1 MSRFDSAFE
10 QVKTLVEHFS
20 ANEKMYLAADYSE
33 ARVRTDFIDKFFTA
47 LGWDVNHNVQLNP
60 YEQEVSIEKPVKVD
74 GMQQKR
80 ADYAFFLAPN
90 YRKDDVKFYVEAK
103 KPARNLSNVID
114 YFQTCRYG
122 WSAGTPLA
130 ILTDFEEFHILDCRT
145 KPDINTILDTKRDY
159 FHYKDY
165 LDKEKFAKVYW
176 LFSREAVANNSLE
189 KYVEQLPKLR
199 GKGVQKKRGYESID
213 EVFLEELDE
222 IRTTLAKAF
231 KKNNPHLGSDELT
244 EMTQRTIDRLVFI
257 RFLEDKQIEPEHY
270 ISVFGDSK
278 TAWKDFI
285 YASRKLD
292 AKYNGIVF
300 KKTFIDEKNF
310 FEPNDIDF
318 SSVCEELSHVNSPY
332 NFDLIPIHI
341 LGSIYERFL
350 GKVVVATDKRVR
362 IDEKPEVRK
371 AGGVYYTPQYIV
383 NYIVENTVG
392 KLIEGKTPK
401 EIAKLRFADI
411 SCGSGSFLITVFD
424 KLLEYHK
431 KFYQNNPKEAKSAGC
446 YEVNGKWVL
455 SLKQKQK
462 ILTNNIYGVDIDA
475 QAVEVTQLSLYLKL
489 LEDESN
495 ATAEETWVMFKEQ
508 ILPSLSDNIICG
520 NSLIGTDISSGTLF
534 NWEEEKKLKPM
545 NFEDAFPTVMKDGG
559 FDAVVGNPPYLK
571 IEHIPEFERQYFSK
585 SYQSFFKR
593 YDTYGLFIEKGVD
606 VIKQNGYFG
615 VIIPSTMLNNVSFMG
630 LRKYLLKKVLIN
642 RITNLG
648 GHVFQN
654 VNNDTLV
661 LLCIKNKIEDF
672 KTEVYDVEKYGQ
684 KIESARLTEN
694 IDLQKLSI
702 PPNFAFEL
710 RVAETLSK
718 QLKKIQ
724 NISIPLS
731 NICSCFQGFVT
742 GSNEAYIID
751 EATVKSEELEM
762 QLCCPSVFGNEVGRY
777 EIPKPQYYALY
788 LTKDDDLVNYPNV
801 SKRLEKYKIYLS
813 KKREVKLGRQPW
825 YSMHWPRKK
834 ENFLRGEKILV
845 QAIRNLSLK
854 RRLIATLDNKRLF
867 ADHTLNVIYTDQ
879 KEYNIRYILS
889 ILNSSLMNYIF
900 SKKYIDINIKGI
912 YLLDIP
918 IKTIDF
924 KNFKDKLKHDNIVS
938 LVEQILSS
946 KKQLATAKTDNEKE
960 YLEKKCKSLDRQID
974 ALVYQ
979 LYGLTEEEI
988 KIVEGL

>member
-1 MSRFDSAFE
+1 MTGFDSAFE
-10 QVKTLVEHFS
+10 QVKILVERFS
-20 ANEKMYLAADYSE
+20 ASEKMYLAAEYSE

-60 YEQEVSIEKPVKVD
+60 YEQEVSIERSVNVE
-74 GMQQKR
+74 GRQQKR
-80 ADYAFFLAPN
+80 SDYAFFLAPN
-90 YRKDDVKFYVEAK
+90 FRKDDVKFYVEAK
-103 KPARNLSNVID
+103 KPARNLSNPVD

-145 KPDINTILDTKRDY
+145 KPDIHTILDTKRDY

-176 LFSREAVANNSLE
+176 LFSREAIANNSIE
-189 KYVEQLPKLR
+189 KYVEQLPKPR
-199 GKGVQKKRGYESID
+199 GKAVQKGLFKGGYQSID
-213 EVFLEELDE
+213 EAFLEELDG
-222 IRTTLAKAF
+222 IRITLAKAF
-231 KKNNPHLGSDELT
+231 KKKNPHLGSDELT
-244 EMTQRTIDRLVFI
+244 EMTQKTIDRLVFI

-270 ISVFGDSK
+270 ISGFGDSK
-278 TAWKDFI
+278 TSWKDFV

-300 KKTFIDEKNF
+300 KKSFIDEKNF
-310 FEPNDIDF
+310 IEPNETDF
-318 SSVCEELSHVNSPY
+318 SSVCKELSHVNSPY

-508 ILPSLSDNIICG
+508 ILPNLNNNIICG

-545 NFEDAFPTVMKDGG
+545 NFEDAFPSVMKDGG
-559 FDAVVGNPPYLK
+559 FDAVVGNPPYYGRATTFDTK
-571 IEHIPEFERQYFSK
+571 VKDYIDHQYCSSEGK
-585 SYQSFFKR
+585 YELYQ
-593 YDTYGLFIEKGVD
+593 LFIEKTIRLIKKGGYLSFITPQTWLTIIQAKKLREYVIGNSQIESIIYSRKKIFKASIDNIIFTINKVNWTKPIYIYEYTNEFNNDILVPFNTLNKEKISSNNFIIDAYKNDD
-606 VIKQNGYFG
+606 VISLEDKISKGTILLEQLCNVRDGIKIVGNAKEYAFNKIKINNSFYPMHTGKDIDRYKLTWGKLFCCRDEKEIRKHGVTDIRLREESIFLRSKLLVRKTGNRIICSLDEAKYYYEQSLFG
-615 VIIPSTMLNNVSFMG
+615 ISLIDEKSGLSLHFILGLLNSKLFN
-630 LRKYLLKKVLIN
+630 YLLSVNPFSNKDTFPQIRLHWLKSLPIKD
-642 RITNLG
+642 
-648 GHVFQN
+648 VF
-654 VNNDTLV
+654 
-661 LLCIKNKIEDF
+661 KNEMLK
-672 KTEVYDVEKYGQ
+672 EKYHD
-684 KIESARLTEN
+684 KIVESTRLM
-694 IDLQKLSI
+694 
-702 PPNFAFEL
+702 
-710 RVAETLSK
+710 
-718 QLKKIQ
+718 
-724 NISIPLS
+724 
-731 NICSCFQGFVT
+731 
-742 GSNEAYIID
+742 
-751 EATVKSEELEM
+751 TV
-762 QLCCPSVFGNEVGRY
+762 
-777 EIPKPQYYALY
+777 
-788 LTKDDDLVNYPNV
+788 
-801 SKRLEKYKIYLS
+801 
-813 KKREVKLGRQPW
+813 
-825 YSMHWPRKK
+825 
-834 ENFLRGEKILV
+834 
-845 QAIRNLSLK
+845 
-854 RRLIATLDNKRLF
+854 
-867 ADHTLNVIYTDQ
+867 
-879 KEYNIRYILS
+879 
-889 ILNSSLMNYIF
+889 
-900 SKKYIDINIKGI
+900 
-912 YLLDIP
+912 
-918 IKTIDF
+918 
-924 KNFKDKLKHDNIVS
+924 LKHEIIS
-938 LVEQILSS
+938 
-946 KKQLATAKTDNEKE
+946 AKTDSEKE
-960 YLEKKCKSLDRQID
+960 YLEKKCKGLDRQID
-974 ALVYQ
+974 ALVYE

-988 KIVEGL
+988 NHIEIKL

>member
-1 MSRFDSAFE
+1 MTGFDSAFE
-10 QVKTLVEHFS
+10 QVKILVEHFS
-20 ANEKMYLAADYSE
+20 ANEKMYLAAEYSE

-60 YEQEVSIEKPVKVD
+60 YEQEVSIEKPVKVE

-103 KPARNLSNVID
+103 KPARNLSNVVD

-130 ILTDFEEFHILDCRT
+130 ILTDFEELHILDCRT
-145 KPDINTILDTKRDY
+145 KPDITTILDTKRDY

-176 LFSREAVANNSLE
+176 LFSREAVANNSIE

-213 EVFLEELDE
+213 EVFLEELDG

-270 ISVFGDSK
+270 ISEFGGSK
-278 TAWKDFI
+278 TAWNDFI

-310 FEPNDIDF
+310 IEPNDSDF
-318 SSVCEELSHVNSPY
+318 APVCKELSHVNSPY

-392 KLIEGKTPK
+392 KLIDGKTPK

-431 KFYQNNPKEAKSAGC
+431 KYYQNNPKEAKSASC
-446 YEVNGKWVL
+446 YEVDGKWVL

-545 NFEDAFPTVMKDGG
+545 NFEDAFPKIMKAGG
-559 FDAVVGNPPYLK
+559 FDAVVGNPPYGAELSQSEKNYLNSKYK
-571 IEHIPEFERQYFSK
+571 IQTT
-585 SYQSFFKR
+585 
-593 YDTYGLFIEKGVD
+593 DTAALFIDKANNALLNNGRLSYIIPKPFLYADGWD
-606 VIKQNGYFG
+606 VIRNKYLMNLETVIDCGKVWKKVKLEQ
-615 VIIPSTMLNNVSFMG
+615 VIIFETKDKIFKEYYSG
-630 LRKYLLKKVLIN
+630 K
-642 RITNLG
+642 RI
-648 GHVFQN
+648 
-654 VNNDTLV
+654 D
-661 LLCIKNKIEDF
+661 
-672 KTEVYDVEKYGQ
+672 
-684 KIESARLTEN
+684 
-694 IDLQKLSI
+694 QKLSVNMSI
-702 PPNFAFEL
+702 DKTIANHFGLIISDLFENEIKL
-710 RVAETLSK
+710 GTKVKANGNSLGSVCDIKRGLDIQDSLTQDNVFQQIYRSK
-718 QLKKIQ
+718 SIGRYELKKSNEGITKNTYSELKPIISYMEKSKIVIQ
-724 NISIPLS
+724 NIVAHVMNPIDHIILMATMDEEGILGLGSVG
-731 NICSCFQGFVT
+731 NIFVK
-742 GSNEAYIID
+742 NESVSPKFIIALLNSKLFSWFAYRFIYGKAIRTMRFD
-751 EATVKSEELEM
+751 QHHLNKFSLPSFEVDKMVKSVSYNKLILSVDQIIVSNK
-762 QLCCPSVFGNEVGRY
+762 QLH
-777 EIPKPQYYALY
+777 
-788 LTKDDDLVNYPNV
+788 
-801 SKRLEKYKIYLS
+801 LS
-813 KKREVKLGRQPW
+813 K
-825 YSMHWPRKK
+825 
-834 ENFLRGEKILV
+834 
-845 QAIRNLSLK
+845 
-854 RRLIATLDNKRLF
+854 
-867 ADHTLNVIYTDQ
+867 TD
-879 KEYNIRYILS
+879 S
-889 ILNSSLMNYIF
+889 
-900 SKKYIDINIKGI
+900 
-912 YLLDIP
+912 
-918 IKTIDF
+918 
-924 KNFKDKLKHDNIVS
+924 
-938 LVEQILSS
+938 
-946 KKQLATAKTDNEKE
+946 EKE
-960 YLEKKCKSLDRQID
+960 YLEKKCKGLDRQID
-974 ALVYQ
+974 ALVYE

-988 KIVEGL
+988 KIIEGT

>member
-20 ANEKMYLAADYSE
+20 ANEKMYLAAEYSE

-47 LGWDVNHNVQLNP
+47 LGWDVNHNEQLNP
-60 YEQEVSIEKPVKVD
+60 YEQEVIIERSVNVE
-74 GMQQKR
+74 GRQQKR
-80 ADYAFFLAPN
+80 SDYAFFLAPN
-90 YRKDDVKFYVEAK
+90 FRKDDVKFYVEAK
-103 KPARNLSNVID
+103 KPARNLSNAVD

-145 KPDINTILDTKRDY
+145 KPDIYTILDTKRDY
-159 FHYKDY
+159 FHHKDY

-176 LFSREAVANNSLE
+176 LFSREAIANNSIE
-189 KYVEQLPKLR
+189 KYVEQLPKPR
-199 GKGVQKKRGYESID
+199 GKAVQKGLFKGGYQSID
-213 EVFLEELDE
+213 EAFLEELDG
-222 IRTTLAKAF
+222 IRDTLAKAF

-244 EMTQRTIDRLVFI
+244 EMTQKTIDRLVFI
-257 RFLEDKQIEPEHY
+257 RFLEDKQIEPDHY
-270 ISVFGDSK
+270 ISEFGDSK
-278 TAWKDFI
+278 TSWKDFV
-285 YASRKLD
+285 YASRKLN

-300 KKTFIDEKNF
+300 KKSFIDEKNF
-310 FEPNDIDF
+310 VEPNEVDF
-318 SSVCEELSHVNSPY
+318 STVCKELSHVNSPY

-545 NFEDAFPTVMKDGG
+545 NFEDAFPTIMKAGG
-559 FDAVVGNPPYLK
+559 FDAIVGNPPYRMVQPHNINEQELQYYRRKFIAASFK
-571 IEHIPEFERQYFSK
+571 IDLFHLFLNKGIESTKEL
-585 SYQSFFKR
+585 
-593 YDTYGLFIEKGVD
+593 GLL
-606 VIKQNGYFG
+606 GY
-615 VIIPSTMLNNVSFMG
+615 IMPTTLLNNVYAEK
-630 LRKYLLKKVLIN
+630 LRNWILKAT
-642 RITNLG
+642 RI
-648 GHVFQN
+648 
-654 VNNDTLV
+654 
-661 LLCIKNKIEDF
+661 
-672 KTEVYDVEKYGQ
+672 
-684 KIESARLTEN
+684 
-694 IDLQKLSI
+694 
-702 PPNFAFEL
+702 
-710 RVAETLSK
+710 
-718 QLKKIQ
+718 
-724 NISIPLS
+724 
-731 NICSCFQGFVT
+731 
-742 GSNEAYIID
+742 
-751 EATVKSEELEM
+751 KS
-762 QLCCPSVFGNEVGRY
+762 
-777 EIPKPQYYALY
+777 
-788 LTKDDDLVNYPNV
+788 
-801 SKRLEKYKIYLS
+801 
-813 KKREVKLGRQPW
+813 
-825 YSMHWPRKK
+825 
-834 ENFLRGEKILV
+834 
-845 QAIRNLSLK
+845 
-854 RRLIATLDNKRLF
+854 IATSKERIFED
-867 ADHTLNVIYTDQ
+867 ADVYTSVYVFEKNLN
-879 KEYNIRYILS
+879 N
-889 ILNSSLMNYIF
+889 
-900 SKKYIDINIKGI
+900 
-912 YLLDIP
+912 
-918 IKTIDF
+918 
-924 KNFKDKLKHDNIVS
+924 
-938 LVEQILSS
+938 
-946 KKQLATAKTDNEKE
+946 TDNEIAITFDVKE
-960 YLEKKCKSLDRQID
+960 LKEKNEIGYDFIKQKNFQNNVGNTWNLLLNQKSLQVINKLGTNTIKLGAICELNRGLITGDREKYFSETKLNEKYLPILAGSDVNRYYAKKHSEYVLFERPKTAGGCWDREVHFAEHKIIIRQI
-974 ALVYQ
+974 
-979 LYGLTEEEI
+979 G
-988 KIVEGL
+988 VEPTATLLLERLL

>member
-1 MSRFDSAFE
+1 MTGFDSAYE
-10 QVKTLVEHFS
+10 QVKILVEHFS
-20 ANEKMYLAADYSE
+20 ANEKMYLAAEYSE

-47 LGWDVNHNVQLNP
+47 LGWDVNHNEQLNP
-60 YEQEVSIEKPVKVD
+60 YEQEVSIEKPVKVE

-103 KPARNLSNVID
+103 KPARNLSNQVD

-145 KPDINTILDTKRDY
+145 KPEIDTILDTKREY

-176 LFSREAVANNSLE
+176 LFSREAVANNSIE

-222 IRTTLAKAF
+222 IRTVLAKAF

-270 ISVFGDSK
+270 ISEFGGSK
-278 TAWKDFI
+278 TAWRDFI

-310 FEPNDIDF
+310 VEPNDSDF
-318 SSVCEELSHVNSPY
+318 APVCKELSHVNSPY

-383 NYIVENTVG
+383 NYVVENTIG
-392 KLIEGKTPK
+392 KLIDGKTPK

-431 KFYQNNPKEAKSAGC
+431 RFYQNNPKEAKSAGC

-545 NFEDAFPTVMKDGG
+545 NFEDAFPKIMKEGG
-559 FDAVVGNPPYLK
+559 FDAVVGNPPYEITLGK
-571 IEHIPEFERQYFSK
+571 EKKENVDEIIYLNNYFKRKFSHSGGEINLYKLFTERASLLTKNTGYFSYIMPTSLLNDK
-585 SYQSFFKR
+585 S
-593 YDTYGLFIEKGVD
+593 
-606 VIKQNGYFG
+606 N
-615 VIIPSTMLNNVSFMG
+615 
-630 LRKYLLKKVLIN
+630 
-642 RITNLG
+642 
-648 GHVFQN
+648 
-654 VNNDTLV
+654 
-661 LLCIKNKIEDF
+661 
-672 KTEVYDVEKYGQ
+672 
-684 KIESARLTEN
+684 
-694 IDLQKLSI
+694 QKLREHLFTIFLGIEINQFPESSRVFKEVTQDVSI
-702 PPNFAFEL
+702 YIFTNNF
-710 RVAETLSK
+710 
-718 QLKKIQ
+718 
-724 NISIPLS
+724 S
-731 NICSCFQGFVT
+731 NICLRT
-742 GSNEAYIID
+742 G
-751 EATVKSEELEM
+751 
-762 QLCCPSVFGNEVGRY
+762 
-777 EIPKPQYYALY
+777 
-788 LTKDDDLVNYPNV
+788 LTKESISLSRNIILDKAL
-801 SKRLEKYKIYLS
+801 LS
-813 KKREVKLGRQPW
+813 K
-825 YSMHWPRKK
+825 
-834 ENFLRGEKILV
+834 
-845 QAIRNLSLK
+845 
-854 RRLIATLDNKRLF
+854 
-867 ADHTLNVIYTDQ
+867 
-879 KEYNIRYILS
+879 
-889 ILNSSLMNYIF
+889 
-900 SKKYIDINIKGI
+900 
-912 YLLDIP
+912 
-918 IKTIDF
+918 IDF
-924 KNFKDKLKHDNIVS
+924 KIPLVKNEKEFNLLIKLLSFNRLLDFAEFIKIAEGEIHLTKFKAALRKIKNNVCDVKLIRGDVVQRYQLLNNTIKESWIDSSEVIKISDSPKLQDAKLKRLVYQQVVNIQKEIRLNFTLLQDSCYLGNTCGYVIVKGIFS
-938 LVEQILSS
+938 LELLLALFNSKLMNWRFKLSS
-946 KKQLATAKTDNEKE
+946 SNNHILTNDLYNLPLAPKEVLLLKSDKIVDMSNQMLNHKKQLATAKTDNEKE
-960 YLEKKCKSLDRQID
+960 YLEKKCKGLDRQID
-974 ALVYQ
+974 ALVYE

-988 KIVEGL
+988 KIVEG

>member
-1 MSRFDSAFE
+1 MTGFDSAFE
-10 QVKTLVEHFS
+10 QVKILVEHFS

-90 YRKDDVKFYVEAK
+90 YRKDDVRFYVEAK

-122 WSAGTPLA
+122 WSAGTPLT

-176 LFSREAVANNSLE
+176 LFSREAVANNSIE

-545 NFEDAFPTVMKDGG
+545 NFEDAFPKIMKAGG
-559 FDAVVGNPPYLK
+559 FDAVVGNPPYRMVQPHNINEQELQYYKKNFIAASFK
-571 IEHIPEFERQYFSK
+571 IDLFHLFLNKGINSTKEL
-585 SYQSFFKR
+585 
-593 YDTYGLFIEKGVD
+593 GLL
-606 VIKQNGYFG
+606 GY
-615 VIIPSTMLNNVSFMG
+615 IMPTTLLNNVYAEKLRNWILNTTCIKSIATSKERIFEDADVYTSVYVFEKNKNNTGNEIAITFEVKKLMEKNEIEYDFIKQKSFQNNVGNTWNLLLNQKNLQAINKLETNTVKLNTICELNRG
-630 LRKYLLKKVLIN
+630 LITGDRGRYFSTTKLNEKYLPILAGSDVNRYYAKKHSEYVLFE
-642 RITNLG
+642 RPKTAG
-648 GHVFQN
+648 GCWDKEVHLAEHKIIIRQIGV
-654 VNNDTLV
+654 VPTATL
-661 LLCIKNKIEDF
+661 LLEKI
-672 KTEVYDVEKYGQ
+672 
-684 KIESARLTEN
+684 A
-694 IDLQKLSI
+694 
-702 PPNFAFEL
+702 
-710 RVAETLSK
+710 
-718 QLKKIQ
+718 
-724 NISIPLS
+724 
-731 NICSCFQGFVT
+731 VT
-742 GSNEAYIID
+742 GNIFTIRA
-751 EATVKSEELEM
+751 KNN
-762 QLCCPSVFGNEVGRY
+762 SVE
-777 EIPKPQYYALY
+777 
-788 LTKDDDLVNYPNV
+788 
-801 SKRLEKYKIYLS
+801 LEKYVLAIINS
-813 KKREVKLGRQPW
+813 K
-825 YSMHWPRKK
+825 
-834 ENFLRGEKILV
+834 
-845 QAIRNLSLK
+845 
-854 RRLIATLDNKRLF
+854 LIKYFWQTMF
-867 ADHTLNVIYTDQ
+867 ADFKNSFPQVTI
-879 KEYNIRYILS
+879 ESLS
-889 ILNSSLMNYIF
+889 Q
-900 SKKYIDINIKGI
+900 
-912 YLLDIP
+912 IP
-918 IKTIDF
+918 IKQQELESDVA
-924 KNFKDKLKHDNIVS
+924 KALCDLSNNMMELKEHL
-938 LVEQILSS
+938 LV
-946 KKQLATAKTDNEKE
+946 AKTDNEKE
-960 YLEKKCKSLDRQID
+960 YLEKKCKGFDRQID
-974 ALVYQ
+974 ALVYE

-988 KIVEGL
+988 NIVEG